1 MTKQPDNK
9 RQDHYPV
16 YINPLTDFGIKKL
29 FCSDARGA
37 ERLLS
42 LLRAFLPDRMKDVK
56 SISFN
61 PTELLGADES
71 TKRVTFDIY
80 GTTDNQIHIIVE
92 MQRGQQTFFDNRII
106 TYNCRVI
113 SQEVIRGD
121 MKYNIPTVIA
131 FCIMDYTSKWP
142 SGKEDFFHAVQLKD
156 ENNNLYSDKIL
167 FCFLELSKFAAPKIG
182 QLKDMNF
189 PDDRHKWAYILKNM
203 GQMEEQDLSQE
214 DEVFRGL
221 FEDGRFSKLTKME
234 KKVYKKS
241 VLDYADVQDAIR
253 CTREVSLKE
262 GLEQGLLEGREEGR
276 EEGRA
281 DERRQLARN
290 MIDEGL
296 DFAFVARITGLSEE
310 ELAQLVASSE

>member
-1 MTKQPDNK
+1 MV
-9 RQDHYPV
+9 RQ
-16 YINPLTDFGIKKL
+16 
-29 FCSDARGA
+29 GA

-61 PTELLGADES
+61 PTELLGA
-71 TKRVTFDIY
+71 
-80 GTTDNQIHIIVE
+80 
-92 MQRGQQTFFDNRII
+92 
-106 TYNCRVI
+106 
-113 SQEVIRGD
+113 
-121 MKYNIPTVIA
+121 
-131 FCIMDYTSKWP
+131 
-142 SGKEDFFHAVQLKD
+142 D